1 MWIDAVVK
9 SVIYAAGDSPPP
21 HLCQPPPLPRVFSP
35 KKQRKTAENEKQGGL
50 EMWVHSDI

>member
-35 KKQRKTAENEKQGGL
+35 KKKTKED
-50 EMWVHSDI
+50 S